1 MSAVFISSPEA
12 QASID
17 RSDSNIDLCLETD
30 SASTTRENASCVSE
44 NRPSKEDLRKQL
56 IEMGRAL
63 EDSKSKNEKLEAEVE
78 KVRAHAFNHSEK
90 CSKLENR
97 VFSLD
102 KFFFPMKIS
111 RFTQAFHRMLL
122 LWQHAHT

>member
-63 EDSKSKNEKLEAEVE
+63 EEKRETGSRGGESKGPC
-78 KVRAHAFNHSEK
+78 F
-90 CSKLENR
+90 
-97 VFSLD
+97 
-102 KFFFPMKIS
+102 
-111 RFTQAFHRMLL
+111 
-122 LWQHAHT
+122 